1 MVEGPSSL
9 FAWPDGLWL
18 LAGDRGD
25 GIRIS
30 YVLPQV
36 SFGKNKELMRDYPA
50 GIIRINSFLS
60 RKNGFGVTRSSIIQG
75 FGRGFSFE
83 ICVCFLFSGLDVSYS
98 QC

>member
-36 SFGKNKELMRDYPA
+36 SFGKNKELI
-50 GIIRINSFLS
+50 GIIS
-60 RKNGFGVTRSSIIQG
+60 TSSDIL
-75 FGRGFSFE
+75 
-83 ICVCFLFSGLDVSYS
+83 VLPH
-98 QC
+98 